1 MDATDDIDA
10 LGSLTVEVSID
21 GGPWLAAPWNTVDAY
36 EYSWDTTA
44 IGDGPH
50 TVDARAT
57 DSDVNTGN
65 ATQVNVTV
73 DNVGDVPVVSI
84 TAPLEAAT
92 VSGNAYTVS
101 VDATDDIDAL
111 GSLTVEVSIDGG
123 PWLADVNTGN
133 ATQVNVTVDNVGDVP
148 VVSIT
153 ARVRGTTVDEH
164 GGRLLDSD
172 VTGNATQV
180 NVTVDNVGDVPVV
193 SIG

>member
-1 MDATDDIDA
+1 MDAPTDDIDA

-84 TAPLEAAT
+84 TAPLEAA
-92 VSGNAYTVS
+92 VGNAYTVS

-123 PWLADVNTGN
+123 PWLAAPWMDAYEYSWDTT
-133 ATQVNVTVDNVGDVP
+133 AIGD
-148 VVSIT
+148 
-153 ARVRGTTVDEH
+153 G
-164 GGRLLDSD
+164 
-172 VTGNATQV
+172 
-180 NVTVDNVGDVPVV
+180 
-193 SIG
+193 